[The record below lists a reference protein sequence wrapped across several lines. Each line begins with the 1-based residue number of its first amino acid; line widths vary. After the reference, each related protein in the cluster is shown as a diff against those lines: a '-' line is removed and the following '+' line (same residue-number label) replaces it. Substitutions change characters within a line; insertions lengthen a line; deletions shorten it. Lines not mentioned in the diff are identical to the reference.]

1 LAHMRDEPPGGDA
14 LHEYT
19 TDLMTVYLGFGIF
32 SANSAFNFSQHQD
45 VMSQGW
51 RYSRLGYLGE
61 RGFVFGLAIF
71 LELRKQSSDDV
82 KPFLKPHLFAD
93 LTKARRYLTKRG
105 LLS

>member
-1 LAHMRDEPPGGDA
+1 MPRRGGED

-19 TDLMTVYLGFGIF
+19 TDLLTVYLGFGTF

-61 RGFVFGLAIF
+61 RGFVFALAIF
-71 LELRKQSSDDV
+71 LELRNQSSDDV
-82 KPFLKPHLFAD
+82 KSFLKPHLSAD
-93 LTKARRYLTKRG
+93 LLKARRYLVKQS
-105 LLS
+105 LLPREK